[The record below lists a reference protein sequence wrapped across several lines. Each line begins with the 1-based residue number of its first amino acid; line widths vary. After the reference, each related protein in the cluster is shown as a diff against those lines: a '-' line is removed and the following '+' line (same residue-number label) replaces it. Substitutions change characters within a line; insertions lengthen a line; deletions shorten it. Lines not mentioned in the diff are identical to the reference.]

1 MFNVITDM
9 LGLELPFY
17 DLISIWNFCYQLQ
30 FCFLLSAFLGAGYL
44 TIFLYY
50 VFLIYI
56 L

>member
-17 DLISIWNFCYQLQ
+17 DSISICNFCYQLQ